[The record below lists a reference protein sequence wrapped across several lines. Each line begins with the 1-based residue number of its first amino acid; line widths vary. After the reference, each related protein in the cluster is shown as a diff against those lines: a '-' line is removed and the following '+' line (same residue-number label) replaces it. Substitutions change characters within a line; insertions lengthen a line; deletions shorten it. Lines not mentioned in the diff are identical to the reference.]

1 MISPG
6 EYVVF
11 YIWQMFTQGDYSAED
26 SVCDK
31 VLNFGCCSIYSL
43 TLIVKVSCWP
53 CRDSLPHMVCW
64 WCVQASD
71 FALSPPY
78 MAIDCGSSAIC
89 ILTAPWLTTQMASKC
104 FFAVGWGLSIVHVS
118 YMVWL
123 WGFCYRWKI
132 LLYHGRE
139 QGSGWG
145 GGWRVPF
152 PWNLKMMTSFFY
164 RTYSALI
171 HLWGYLRF
179 RFISLPLK
187 PGWCP
192 H

>member
-31 VLNFGCCSIYSL
+31 VLSFGCCLWSIYSL

-89 ILTAPWLTTQMASKC
+89 ILTAPWLTTQTQMASKC

-118 YMVWL
+118 YGVVMR
-123 WGFCYRWKI
+123 F
-132 LLYHGRE
+132 LLSLKNTIIPWAWAGKRVGR
-139 QGSGWG
+139 G
-145 GGWRVPF
+145 GVYPF
-152 PWNLKMMTSFFY
+152 PGIWKWWRHFFIEHI
-164 RTYSALI
+164 A
-171 HLWGYLRF
+171 
-179 RFISLPLK
+179 P
-187 PGWCP
+187 
-192 H
+192 